1 MDSDPSVVVN
11 DASIEMDSSDAQPT
25 KRRKK
30 KSMVWDH
37 FVTKTAGPGNTKAF
51 CKHCNQSYAYI
62 TGTKASGTSHLKR
75 HIELGICPMCP
86 KTNQL
91 PQIKD
96 EIETTPCPPK
106 KRQRSPAKVP
116 LGEDNCNREMAKM
129 IIMHDYP
136 LHMVEHPGF
145 AGFVKALRPQFTMAS
160 FNTIHSDCVNM
171 FLSQKKELSDL
182 IGEIPGAVNL
192 TVDLWSSSQT
202 VGYAFVTGHFVD
214 KDWNLT
220 HRLLN
225 VAVVASPD
233 SDFALNQP
241 IAACLS
247 EWKLEGKVS
256 SLTVSQSLVNKTCVD
271 NLRGFLSVRNQHV
284 LNGQLLMG
292 KCYARFLSSM
302 AQDALAAEHLQ
313 APIKKVRDIIKYVKT
328 NDACGERFDE
338 LKREFPTLSSY
349 RDLLIDSQ
357 TRWDT
362 SYNMLLA
369 ACEHRQV
376 FSVLETCHPD
386 YRISAEEWRKIE
398 SLCSCLKVLFKAGNV
413 LTRPNHLSAND
424 MYHEM
429 TNLQLELSHA
439 ANDEDPDVRN
449 LANSLREKFDL
460 YWRGCVLVLAVAVVM
475 DPRSKMQLI
484 EKTFTSSY
492 GEDAEKWIKTV
503 TDAVHD
509 LYLNYSEYNLL
520 DAFVDHGFCEIEVAQ
535 EPQFHQDANTGNGQ
549 SGDETIPPVEQTESH
564 PLVEEEQK
572 LGDASQA
579 HPIAEEG
586 HTSSTVEQQITE
598 SHQHET
604 QPKVE
609 KQNLQGAGEGV
620 SEECQV
626 REEEQ
631 QLGDDSQAHPVA
643 EEEHPLYVSDVLLEE
658 GSTLVTIGDT
668 LSDCEMYFPDI
679 KTELGQY
686 LDDETVTTRSEDFD
700 VLSWWRLNSTNYPT
714 LSKMAADLLSIPF
727 TTVSSDSVFD
737 TELSSE
743 STLHGA
749 MAPRVNKG
757 KSNRGKGDKKK
768 TREEKVLIPSLVEI
782 TVTTPYETQVVL
794 KGVSTDKIIDVR
806 RLLASHVQTCH
817 FTNYSL
823 SHQVKVHEKLSDKI
837 QVVSL
842 KPCILR
848 MIPEDYLDESRA
860 LTQVRRL
867 VDIVACTT
875 GFFSAS
881 TKSSDKSIA
890 AGNGNPAPDGLDMV
904 AIHPIPRLSHFY
916 DFFSIPNVSPPILH
930 LKKVVGEEAAQR
942 SDGEF
947 FELKVKICNGKIIH
961 VIASVKGFFAVGKQ
975 LSHFHSIV
983 DLLQNVSNAF
993 SKAYESLMKAF
1004 TDRNKFG
1011 NLPYG
1016 LRTNTWLVPPSVSE
1030 SSSTFYALPTE
1041 DENWGGNGGGQGRNG
1056 EYDLRPW
1063 AAEFSVLATLP
1074 CKTEEER
1081 VILDKKA
1088 FLLHNQFI
1096 DVAVRKA
1103 VRAICDV
1110 IDTNQHSGTSDFPAG
1125 SILLE
1130 DRVGDLCITVKRDIA
1145 SLDLKPEAMF
1155 QNEAFA
1161 LSSSKELSERNLLKG
1176 ITADESVIVHDTR
1189 ALGTVIVRHCGYTA
1203 AVNVKGEI
1211 KKGLTDFRDIVIDD
1225 LPDGGANALNLNSLR
1240 VQLHRSH
1247 SVEKSGGNQPSQVD
1261 SDNLESFRCIVR
1273 ELVKIN
1279 LTKLEEKEAST
1290 ERPIRWELGSCWV
1303 QHLQKKETVTENVSG
1318 KPETNGETELS
1329 VKGLGKQFKV
1339 LKTKNKKSENIST
1352 IVKEKEEKVSL
1363 CELDGEADI
1372 GQKNIDQHFET
1383 ELKELLSDEAF
1394 SRLKESGTGLHLK
1407 SKEELTKMVYGYYDE
1422 IALPRL
1428 VADFGSLELSPV
1440 DGRTMT
1446 DFMHIRGLQMR
1457 SLGHVA
1463 KLAENLPHIQSLCIH
1478 EMITRTF
1485 KHLLRAV
1492 IASVNNMAELPGAI
1506 AASLN
1511 FMLGLRGLE
1520 GSDTISSEEYSL
1532 RLKWLQ
1538 KFLSRKFGWIQ
1549 KEEFK
1554 HLRKVSILR
1563 GLCQKVGL
1571 ELVPR
1576 DYDFDSPNP
1585 FKSSDIFSLVPV
1597 CKHVLCV
1604 SSDGR
1609 TLLESSKLALDK
1621 GKLDDA
1627 VNYGTKALSK
1637 MIAVCGPYHRHTACA
1652 YSLLAVVLYHTGD
1665 FNQATIYQHKALD
1678 INERE
1683 LGLDH
1688 PDTMKSYG
1696 DLSVFYYRLQYIELA
1711 LTYVNRALF
1720 LLHFT
1725 CGLSHPNTAATYINV
1740 AMMEEGVGN
1749 VNLALRYLHEAL
1761 NCNKRLLGADH
1772 IQTAASY
1779 HAIAVAL
1786 SLMEAFSLSVQHEQ
1800 TTLQILTTKLG
1811 QDDLRTQDAIAW
1823 LEYFEA
1829 RATEQQEAARNGIP
1843 KPDPSIACKGH
1854 LSVSDLVDYISSDP
1868 DTKGSRIHRK
1878 QRRAKVIQVNDSVA
1892 SADDATTSF
1901 ASQHATLDDLA
1912 EENVTKSRAEVND
1925 PNAVVDEVKMETS
1938 DIVAHSLNAVEE
1950 STLDG
1955 GWQEAGRKSRQRQ
1968 PDIMKKRVSSRNRNL
1983 NERRDVQQ
1991 QQISSPLQKTT
2002 LRPFLSKSSSLKA
2015 PRNAEIDAS
2024 TKTTKP
2030 LSKASG
2036 ATLASKSLSYKEVAL
2051 APPGTVPKPML
2062 EKLELNLERT
2072 ETQIYRTSSAS
2083 TGAESK
2089 SDTVMSDL
2097 AMEGTELPCE
2107 KQESVESI
2115 ENLTS
2120 ESEGDLG
2127 SSRGQKAS
2135 DISRRK
2141 LSAAA
2146 EPYNPGG
2153 FLVTDLQSSA
2163 VTTGM
2168 VAEPISGAVFTW
2180 GIPSPTYYSDYHS
2193 NGIRMPRTMN
2203 PDAPEFVPRISVENS
2218 SQHVDSTGCLKAEK
2232 KAAALK
2238 KQELARQIL
2247 LSLIVKSAE
2256 KDVAAA
2262 PRMEMKPSNEFEDT
2276 SAKDSAVT
2284 EIDYRREESGA
2295 KENEPNGGE
2304 GFVMVAKKKRRK
2316 NKQRLTNNAAG
2327 LYHQPST
2334 VCA

>member
-1 MDSDPSVVVN
+1 
-11 DASIEMDSSDAQPT
+11 
-25 KRRKK
+25 
-30 KSMVWDH
+30 
-37 FVTKTAGPGNTKAF
+37 
-51 CKHCNQSYAYI
+51 
-62 TGTKASGTSHLKR
+62 
-75 HIELGICPMCP
+75 
-86 KTNQL
+86 
-91 PQIKD
+91 
-96 EIETTPCPPK
+96 
-106 KRQRSPAKVP
+106 
-116 LGEDNCNREMAKM
+116 
-129 IIMHDYP
+129 
-136 LHMVEHPGF
+136 
-145 AGFVKALRPQFTMAS
+145 
-160 FNTIHSDCVNM
+160 
-171 FLSQKKELSDL
+171 
-182 IGEIPGAVNL
+182 
-192 TVDLWSSSQT
+192 
-202 VGYAFVTGHFVD
+202 
-214 KDWNLT
+214 
-220 HRLLN
+220 
-225 VAVVASPD
+225 
-233 SDFALNQP
+233 
-241 IAACLS
+241 
-247 EWKLEGKVS
+247 
-256 SLTVSQSLVNKTCVD
+256 
-271 NLRGFLSVRNQHV
+271 
-284 LNGQLLMG
+284 
-292 KCYARFLSSM
+292 
-302 AQDALAAEHLQ
+302 
-313 APIKKVRDIIKYVKT
+313 
-328 NDACGERFDE
+328 
-338 LKREFPTLSSY
+338 
-349 RDLLIDSQ
+349 
-357 TRWDT
+357 
-362 SYNMLLA
+362 
-369 ACEHRQV
+369 
-376 FSVLETCHPD
+376 
-386 YRISAEEWRKIE
+386 
-398 SLCSCLKVLFKAGNV
+398 
-413 LTRPNHLSAND
+413 
-424 MYHEM
+424 
-429 TNLQLELSHA
+429 
-439 ANDEDPDVRN
+439 
-449 LANSLREKFDL
+449 
-460 YWRGCVLVLAVAVVM
+460 
-475 DPRSKMQLI
+475 
-484 EKTFTSSY
+484 
-492 GEDAEKWIKTV
+492 
-503 TDAVHD
+503 
-509 LYLNYSEYNLL
+509 
-520 DAFVDHGFCEIEVAQ
+520 
-535 EPQFHQDANTGNGQ
+535 
-549 SGDETIPPVEQTESH
+549 
-564 PLVEEEQK
+564 
-572 LGDASQA
+572 
-579 HPIAEEG
+579 
-586 HTSSTVEQQITE
+586 
-598 SHQHET
+598 
-604 QPKVE
+604 
-609 KQNLQGAGEGV
+609 
-620 SEECQV
+620 
-626 REEEQ
+626 
-631 QLGDDSQAHPVA
+631 
-643 EEEHPLYVSDVLLEE
+643 
-658 GSTLVTIGDT
+658 
-668 LSDCEMYFPDI
+668 
-679 KTELGQY
+679 
-686 LDDETVTTRSEDFD
+686 
-700 VLSWWRLNSTNYPT
+700 
-714 LSKMAADLLSIPF
+714 
-727 TTVSSDSVFD
+727 
-737 TELSSE
+737 
-743 STLHGA
+743 

-768 TREEKVLIPSLVEI
+768 MREDKVLIPSLVEI
-782 TVTTPYETQVVL
+782 TVTTPYETQVIL

-817 FTNYSL
+817 LTNYSL
-823 SHQVKVHEKLSDKI
+823 SHQVKGHQSDKI

-848 MIPEDYLDESRA
+848 MIPEDYQDESQA
-860 LTQVRRL
+860 LTQVRRV

-881 TKSSDKSIA
+881 KSSNKPIS
-890 AGNGNPAPDGLDMV
+890 AGNGNPAPEGLDMT
-904 AIHPIPRLSHFY
+904 AIHPIPKLSHFY
-916 DFFSIPNVSPPILH
+916 DFFSVPNVSPPILH
-930 LKKVVGEEAAQR
+930 LKKVHGEEAKQR
-942 SDGEF
+942 SNGDY

-1030 SSSTFYALPTE
+1030 SPSTFSALPTE

-1063 AAEFSVLATLP
+1063 AAEFSVLASLP

-1081 VILDKKA
+1081 VIRDKKA

-1110 IDTNQHSGTSDFPAG
+1110 IDTNQHTGTSDFPAG

-1130 DRVGDLCITVKRDIA
+1130 DRVGDLSVTVKRDIA
-1145 SLDLKPEAMF
+1145 SLDPKPEATF

-1161 LSSSKELSERNLLKG
+1161 LSSKELSERNLLKG
-1176 ITADESVIVHDTR
+1176 ITADESVIVHDTP

-1203 AVNVKGEI
+1203 AVTVKGGI

-1240 VQLHRSH
+1240 IQLPRSH
-1247 SVEKSGGNQPSQVD
+1247 NVGKSGGDQPSQVD
-1261 SDNLESFRCIVR
+1261 SDDLESFRCIVR

-1279 LTKLEEKEAST
+1279 LTKLEEKEASS
-1290 ERPIRWELGSCWV
+1290 ERPLRWELGSCWV
-1303 QHLQKKETVTENVSG
+1303 QHLQKKETVMENVPG
-1318 KPETNGETELS
+1318 KPEMNGETELS

-1339 LKTKNKKSENIST
+1339 LKIKNKKSENIST
-1352 IVKEKEEKVSL
+1352 VVKEKEEKISL
-1363 CELDGEADI
+1363 RELDGEADQ
-1372 GQKNIDQHFET
+1372 GQKRIDQHFET

-1407 SKEELTKMVYGYYDE
+1407 SKEELIKMVYEYYDE

-1478 EMITRTF
+1478 EMITRSF
-1485 KHLLRAV
+1485 KHLLRAI

-1511 FMLGLRGLE
+1511 FMLGLHGFE
-1520 GSDTISSEEYSL
+1520 GSDMISSEEHCL
-1532 RLKWLQ
+1532 RLQWLQ
-1538 KFLSRKFGWIQ
+1538 KFISRKFGWIQ

-1554 HLRKVSILR
+1554 HLKKVSILR

-1627 VNYGTKALSK
+1627 VNYGTKALAK
-1637 MIAVCGPYHRHTACA
+1637 MIVVCGPYHRHTACA

-1683 LGLDH
+1683 LGLDN

-1829 RATEQQEAARNGIP
+1829 RATEQQEAARNGVP
-1843 KPDPSIACKGH
+1843 KPDPSIASKGH
-1854 LSVSDLVDYISSDP
+1854 LSVSDLMDYISSDP
-1868 DTKGSRIHRK
+1868 DTKGSGIHRK
-1878 QRRAKVIQVNDSVA
+1878 QRRAKVFQVNDSVP
-1892 SADDATTSF
+1892 SANDATPTVV
-1901 ASQHATLDDLA
+1901 SQHGMATWVDVT
-1912 EENVTKSRAEVND
+1912 EENVNKSRTEVND
-1925 PNAVVDEVKMETS
+1925 PNAVVDEVEIETT
-1938 DIVAHSLNAVEE
+1938 DIAAHRLNALEE
-1950 STLDG
+1950 STLDE

-1968 PDIMKKRVSSRNRNL
+1968 SSASKKRASLNRNPH
-1983 NERRDVQQ
+1983 ERQDVQQ
-1991 QQISSPLQKTT
+1991 HYMTSPLQKTT
-2002 LRPFLSKSSSLKA
+2002 LRPFLSKSSSLRA
-2015 PRNAEIDAS
+2015 PKNAEVDVS
-2024 TKTTKP
+2024 TITTKP

-2051 APPGTVPKPML
+2051 APPGTVLKPML
-2062 EKLELNLERT
+2062 EKLELDMERT
-2072 ETQIYRTSSAS
+2072 ETQIYRISSAS

-2097 AMEGTELPCE
+2097 AMEGTQLPCE
-2107 KQESVESI
+2107 KQDSQESDESI

-2163 VTTGM
+2163 AATYM
-2168 VAEPISGAVFTW
+2168 VAEPISGVRVSW
-2180 GIPSPTYYSDYHS
+2180 GIHSPPYYSGYHS
-2193 NGIRMPRTMN
+2193 NGVAMPRTMN
-2203 PDAPEFVPRISVENS
+2203 PDAPEFVPRISVQNS
-2218 SQHVDSTGCLKAEK
+2218 SQHVDSTSCLKAEK

-2238 KQELARQIL
+2238 KQELGRQIL
-2247 LSLIVKSAE
+2247 LSLIVKSA
-2256 KDVAAA
+2256 
-2262 PRMEMKPSNEFEDT
+2262 PRKETKPSDELEDT
-2276 SAKDSAVT
+2276 SPKDGTAT
-2284 EIDYRREESGA
+2284 EIVYRREEESGA
-2295 KENEPNGGE
+2295 KENETNGGE
-2304 GFVMVAKKKRRK
+2304 GFVIVAKKKRRK
-2316 NKQRLTNNAAG
+2316 NKQRLTNNAAE